1 MRTGGLRSISYKG
14 DSKISSFSRTL
25 VKSLSL
31 MVYLLFSIAF
41 IALNL
46 SQYALATSRSTPP
59 TGALTVGAGG
69 TYSTIS
75 EAVAAA
81 TSGSTIFIYAGNF
94 TEKVYI
100 DTDNLTVYGQTA
112 E

>member
-31 MVYLLFSIAF
+31 MVLLFSIAF

-59 TGALTVGAGG
+59 TRALTVGAGG